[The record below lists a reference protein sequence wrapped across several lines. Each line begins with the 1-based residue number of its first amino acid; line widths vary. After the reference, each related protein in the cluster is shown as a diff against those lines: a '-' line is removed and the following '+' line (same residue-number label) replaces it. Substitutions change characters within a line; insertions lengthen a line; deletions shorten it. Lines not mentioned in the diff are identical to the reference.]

1 MEFTFTASQVTRNV
15 RLIHNHLLHLSYVLS
30 PVLSPLDQEVPNL
43 ESTHVITYSIQASED
58 IITFFIYF

>member
-1 MEFTFTASQVTRNV
+1 MEFTFTASQVTRNF
-15 RLIHNHLLHLSYVLS
+15 RLIYNHLLHLSYVLS
-30 PVLSPLDQEVPNL
+30 PLDQEVSNL